1 MKAWFLP
8 WIWLFLFLLHLINSF
23 PPGRVESEKLFAVHE
38 VVLRDVPVCPFGG
51 RESTKFNKASVL
63 KKDRYGRTLYS
74 YTASCGFF
82 DEEVTIRVIVQKE
95 KGDFAYYYADD
106 CYIFK
111 AGRDVSFDAAEME
124 ALLESND
131 WGKPLQEEELS
142 RTQYKIRDWRED
154 IIFQLDPDAGDIT
167 KEYQLVKEYLNVQES
182 DTQRIILDG
191 LEVDAAGNQI
201 LVVYVQDITE
211 TPYRNI
217 CAYLLLYDG
226 DAEVPILACKK
237 VIGTGMENMK
247 ESLRAFR
254 EKYFT
259 SNGMY

>member
-106 CYIFK
+106 CYILK
-111 AGRDVSFDAAEME
+111 VGCDASFDAAEME
-124 ALLESND
+124 ILLENND
-131 WGKPLQEEELS
+131 WGKPVQEGKLS
-142 RTQYKIRDWRED
+142 RTQYKNRDWH
-154 IIFQLDPDAGDIT
+154 GDVVSST
-167 KEYQLVKEYLNVQES
+167 DYLHSEKKLLRAYLGLQDRDNLLVA
-182 DTQRIILDG
+182 IDG
-191 LEVDAAGNQI
+191 LEVDAAKNQI
-201 LVVYVQDITE
+201 LLVTVD
-211 TPYRNI
+211 
-217 CAYLLLYDG
+217 
-226 DAEVPILACKK
+226 DAETRETIHAYWILYNADSEEPVLVCEEI
-237 VIGTGMENMK
+237 VDLNMENIK

-259 SNGMY
+259 SDGMY